1 MTVPAPRPPHE
12 ARYVFKLADRSP
24 NVLRPNPNQTHPQ
37 NNPTKRHTRRH
48 HRGGRGAGH
57 YLQLSPVQVLH
68 GFRGVQGL
76 ERERVRDPRNGG
88 PGLLCR
94 RPRRRQELP
103 GAFEVGLSVCVWGG
117 GVEGSGSELSMF
129 CDLKR
134 ARTYTQTG
142 HSVPGDERR
151 GDSQDRGVKKSKL
164 ELASRSRPRI
174 DRDSKFGVYGT
185 PRKKHALNVVFE
197 LTCGL
202 ILQFTLPTE
211 RRVSMVL
218 WGGHRVCA

>member
-1 MTVPAPRPPHE
+1 MATGTCKVWSE
-12 ARYVFKLADRSP
+12 SVFGIPGSEGLGSF
-24 NVLRPNPNQTHPQ
+24 V
-37 NNPTKRHTRRH
+37 
-48 HRGGRGAGH
+48 GGLGGAKN
-57 YLQLSPVQVLH
+57 SPVRLKL
-68 GFRGVQGL
+68 GCL
-76 ERERVRDPRNGG
+76 Y
-88 PGLLCR
+88 
-94 RPRRRQELP
+94 
-103 GAFEVGLSVCVWGG
+103 VCGGG